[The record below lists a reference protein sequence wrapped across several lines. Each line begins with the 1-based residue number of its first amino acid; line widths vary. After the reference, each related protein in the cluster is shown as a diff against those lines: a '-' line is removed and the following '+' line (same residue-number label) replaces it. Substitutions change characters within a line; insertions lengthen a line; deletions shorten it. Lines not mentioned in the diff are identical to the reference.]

1 MIKLDLISDLLSSE
15 AKFFFGCDFK
25 AFRSHKI
32 KVCMGNLVQSIK
44 YKQSINAVIILYWHT
59 MFKMIRKCPSLTPNA
74 LERPAIN

>member
-15 AKFFFGCDFK
+15 AKFFLGVIS
-25 AFRSHKI
+25 RPSGVKI